1 MIKSLIP
8 EAAILGDSK
17 NETTFYPFFVKDKDV
32 CLYATQ

>member
-1 MIKSLIP
+1 MVKSLIS

-32 CLYATQ
+32 CLYAAQ